1 MDDVDVDSAMNDVDC
16 VTDDADVDYVND
28 DITVHCVQGPNAIHE
43 FPITFHYVHPNDM
56 KMLHYFIYNISPY
69 GISYNFTAT

>member
-43 FPITFHYVHPNDM
+43 FPITFHYVHPDDM